1 MNMKRLSLLAVVFL
15 VLAVPMAR
23 AEEPKPGPAAPPMQR
38 HMQEMQRSMDQLE
51 KTTDPAKRRELM
63 RDHMAQMQAAMKDMH
78 GMMDCRGVEDCGGS
92 MHGGGMMSGGMMNHA
107 KPDSTEKQLDSMRQ
121 RQNAMQSMMEQMLQ
135 HQEQM
140 MKE

>member
-1 MNMKRLSLLAVVFL
+1 MIVKRWSQLALVLL
-15 VLAVPMAR
+15 VLAVPIAR
-23 AEEPKPGPAAPPMQR
+23 AEDPKPAPAAPPMQG
-38 HMQEMQRSMDQLE
+38 HMQGMQRSMDQLQ

-78 GMMDCRGVEDCGGS
+78 GMMDCRGADDCGGS
-92 MHGGGMMSGGMMNHA
+92 MHGGMMNHA
-107 KPDSTEKQLDSMRQ
+107 KPEPMEKQLDAMRH

>member
-1 MNMKRLSLLAVVFL
+1 MKRGSSLALLLLF
-15 VLAVPMAR
+15 LAVPVAR
-23 AEEPKPGPAAPPMQR
+23 AEDPKPGPAAPPMQR
-38 HMQEMQRSMDQLE
+38 HMQEMQRSMDQLD

-78 GMMDCRGVEDCGGS
+78 GMMDCRGGGDCGGS
-92 MHGGGMMSGGMMNHA
+92 MHGGGMMNHA
-107 KPDSTEKQLDSMRQ
+107 KPVSTEKQLDSMRQ